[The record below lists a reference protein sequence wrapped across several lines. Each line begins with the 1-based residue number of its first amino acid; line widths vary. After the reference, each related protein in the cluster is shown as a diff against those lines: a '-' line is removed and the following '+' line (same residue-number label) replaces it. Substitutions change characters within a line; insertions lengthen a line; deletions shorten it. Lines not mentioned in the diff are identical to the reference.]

1 MKKLILIGLVIT
13 GISGL
18 AYASSDDKDCEGA
31 NRFTANLNLDE
42 ARAYEVEQ
50 ILASYKQ
57 VKELA
62 MSGQHDQIPVFIK
75 EKNAELAE
83 VLTEEE
89 MQQFKENVGEWA
101 DGKDFAKYKKFAD
114 MDFRKKWDKSE

>member
-1 MKKLILIGLVIT
+1 MKKLMLVGLVVA
-13 GISGL
+13 GISGVV
-18 AYASSDDKDCEGA
+18 YASSGEEGCKGA
-31 NRFTANLNLDE
+31 SKFVANLNLDE

-50 ILASYKQ
+50 ILSSYVQ

-62 MSGQHDQIPVFIK
+62 KSGQHEKIPAFI
-75 EKNAELAE
+75 EERQARLVE

-101 DGKDFAKYKKFAD
+101 EGKDFSEYMKFAG
-114 MDFRKKWDKSE
+114 KQANNHY